1 MGKVHGSLTRA
12 GKVRGQTP
20 KQPKADRIGKRVTAG
35 RAKRRLLYIR
45 RFVNPKVGPNGKRL
59 YNSHSL

>member
-20 KQPKADRIGKRVTAG
+20 KQPKQDKVKKVTAG

-45 RFVNPKVGPNGKRL
+45 RFVNPKIGPNGKRL
-59 YNSHSL
+59 YNSHSI